1 MRGGQEVGP
10 RRWWLVS
17 GGHAD
22 CGWRI
27 GLFGIRAPVLSRGG
41 VAVPL
46 SSDHKPYMRQHRD
59 WQSSAKPAAAKR
71 YQLGMAIRRLRSA
84 SHFQINSVI
93 PHVGVPAGAA
103 SSRALNSPVGFP
115 SPELYVRHN
124 EYASLTSEKPM
135 RNRDY
140 YLKPY
145 VTSEP
150 EVAVTNRT
158 EDDEF
163 LILASDGLW
172 DVISNEVACKITRR
186 CLSGRAAK
194 IFPQAI
200 GGSSAAEAAAFLAEL
215 AMSRGSRDNIS
226 VVVVELKRVSR
237 EMGQ

>member
-1 MRGGQEVGP
+1 MLCLNVGSKCVYKVKYRP
-10 RRWWLVS
+10 DGTIECRKAHLVARDFTQQHGIDYEETFTSVAQMSIVRTILAVVDTHRWLVYQIDVKNVFLHGS
-17 GGHAD
+17 LSETVYMQPPPGLTCASTEIGKAVRSQLQRSVINW
-22 CGWRI
+22 GW
-27 GLFGIRAPVLSRGG
+27 LFGVLGVLATSRSIG
-41 VAVPL
+41 
-46 SSDHKPYMRQHRD
+46 
-59 WQSSAKPAAAKR
+59 
-71 YQLGMAIRRLRSA
+71 
-84 SHFQINSVI
+84 
-93 PHVGVPAGAA
+93 
-103 SSRALNSPVGFP
+103 
-115 SPELYVRHN
+115 
-124 EYASLTSEKPM
+124 
-135 RNRDY
+135 DY